1 MAIASGSRHSMGY
14 IAEAS
19 YGVTP
24 NTPAFKAIRH
34 SSSTLGLSKES
45 IQSNELRSDRQI
57 ADFRHGNKS
66 ITGDI
71 GLELSYGSFDD
82 LLEAVLGGTWAADTP
97 SAGIDQLKAGVVR
110 RSFSVERHFED
121 ITQYLRFTG
130 VNFNTLS
137 LSVAPNAM
145 VTGTLGMIGKG
156 MTTATTAITG
166 STYPA
171 ATTTSPFDSFTGT
184 INENNASIAVIT
196 DLSINLDN
204 GMNTMNVIGSSET
217 LDPSIGRSNVTGSMT
232 AYFENTTLLN
242 KFINETETS
251 IDFTLTDV
259 AGNTYFFD
267 LPRIK
272 YSTGQPDVTDENPV
286 TITFDFQALRDST
299 TATNILVQRNPV

>member
-1 MAIASGSRHSMGY
+1 MAIASGSRHSMGF
-14 IAEAS
+14 ITEAAF
-19 YGVTP
+19 GVTP
-24 NTPAFKAIRH
+24 NNPAFKALRH
-34 SSSTLGLSKES
+34 VSTTLGLSKES
-45 IQSNELRSDRQI
+45 LQSNELRADRQI

-71 GLELSYGSFDD
+71 GVELSYGSFDD

-97 SAGIDQLKAGVVR
+97 SAGIAQLKAGIVR
-110 RSFSVERHFED
+110 RSFSIERHFED
-121 ITQYLRFTG
+121 VDQYLRFTG

-145 VTGTLGMIGKG
+145 VTGTLGMMGKG
-156 MTTATTAITG
+156 MTTSATALSG

-184 INENNASIAVIT
+184 INENNSAIAIIT
-196 DLSINLDN
+196 DLSLNLDN
-204 GMNTMNVIGSSET
+204 GMSTTYVVGSSET
-217 LDPSIGRSNVTGSMT
+217 LDPSIGRSNVTGSIT
-232 AYFENTTLLN
+232 AYFENTVLLN
-242 KFINETETS
+242 KFVNETETS

-272 YSTGQPDVTDENPV
+272 YNSGQPDVTDENPV
-286 TITFDFQALRDST
+286 TITFDFQALRDTT
-299 TATNILVQRNPV
+299 TATNILIQRNPV